1 MTPGRLRLK
10 LRSPS
15 LKAREVRLISETE
28 SKGRTAR
35 YRGTL
40 VVPWWLMP
48 NNQTETSAS
57 KAPIGAAKPD
67 AKYLSY
73 RTDAVPTDSLWPEVP
88 LSS

>member
-1 MTPGRLRLK
+1 
-10 LRSPS
+10 
-15 LKAREVRLISETE
+15 
-28 SKGRTAR
+28 
-35 YRGTL
+35 
-40 VVPWWLMP
+40 MP

-88 LSS
+88 LSSYRLQPVYLTPSRLQPISDRAKQRDKQLLTRLGRVK

>member
-1 MTPGRLRLK
+1 
-10 LRSPS
+10 
-15 LKAREVRLISETE
+15 
-28 SKGRTAR
+28 
-35 YRGTL
+35 
-40 VVPWWLMP
+40 MP